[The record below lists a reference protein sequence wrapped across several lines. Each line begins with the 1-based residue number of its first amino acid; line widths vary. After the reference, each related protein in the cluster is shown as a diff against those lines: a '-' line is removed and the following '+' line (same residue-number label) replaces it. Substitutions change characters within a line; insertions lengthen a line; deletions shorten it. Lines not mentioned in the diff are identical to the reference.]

1 MMGADLLRKVVH
13 PSNLPFLLLVSVFF
27 LPGYSRPDTLSCHD
41 YEIQELRDLCTDDN
55 PDVNVYDDVSETG
68 LNQLADNWDKSEIY
82 PQLRVIPP
90 GRYVLSKPLV
100 LPPTNRIIPHPTLPV
115 PEGALRTIE
124 LVAGDDFQQAADGF
138 YLLRIEQD
146 TQAGAIEVHGDH
158 QPPELMASLRGRNI
172 TSPRN
177 CLVRVTSVTETGFVA
192 AVLTGHKTLDGLFCD
207 TANESSY
214 YQELN
219 GLSFQRNYLHT
230 RGARG
235 GLVLAAAFDGNLL
248 QVKNNSFFID
258 QIPDAQEGDIS
269 SGLYLGRLK
278 PYSSYRS
285 QPYLIR
291 HNDFVFPDRPEDSA
305 SIRRGIEIGNATAFQ
320 LELNAFITPGADKVN
335 EKDIAIFDSQ
345 AKVSGQRIMDLSG
358 NTFSPYLV
366 ALSAHQGKGGEAMD
380 VLADGS
386 KEYSYSSPYPL
397 ASPEAFMA
405 YRGNLGNTPVLVS
418 RLQSG
423 LSHQPVQVISRE
435 DQPESFTDETDY
447 LASAASKS
455 YSDCSETYSP
465 PGGYPIFLT
474 VIIPVIALAGSGGCG
489 CFIRYRTMGKARC
502 SCR

>member
-1 MMGADLLRKVVH
+1 MVGADLMRKVVH

-27 LPGYSRPDTLSCHD
+27 LPEYSRSDSLSCND
-41 YEIQELRDLCTDDN
+41 YQIQELRDLCTDDD
-55 PDVNVYDDVSETG
+55 PDVHVYDDVSETG
-68 LNQLADNWDKSEIY
+68 LNQLADSWDESDIY

-100 LPPTNRIIPHPTLPV
+100 LPPTNRILPHPTLPV

-158 QPPELMASLRGRNI
+158 QPPELMASLQGRNI

-177 CLVRVTSVTETGFVA
+177 CLVRVTSVTETGFIA

-207 TANESSY
+207 TATNEFSY
-214 YQELN
+214 YRGFN
-219 GLSFQRNYLHT
+219 GLSFKRNYLHT

-235 GLVLAAAFDGNLL
+235 GLILAAAFDGNLL

-258 QIPDAQEGDIS
+258 PVSGAQEGDIS

-278 PYSSYRS
+278 PYSYSSSR
-285 QPYLIR
+285 PYLIR
-291 HNDFVFPDRPEDSA
+291 HNDFVFPHRPEDSA

-345 AKVSGQRIMDLSG
+345 AKVSGWRIMDLSG

-366 ALSAHQGKGGEAMD
+366 ALSAHQGKGGEVMD

-397 ASPEAFMA
+397 ASPEAFMT
-405 YRGNLGNTPVLVS
+405 YQGNLGNTPVLVS

-423 LSHQPVQVISRE
+423 LSHQPVQMISR
-435 DQPESFTDETDY
+435 DDLPDSFTDKTDY
-447 LASAASKS
+447 LASAATRCP
-455 YSDCSETYSP
+455 YCSELYTP
-465 PGGYPIFLT
+465 EGYRIFLS
-474 VIIPVIALAGSGGCG
+474 VIFPVIAIATSGGCG